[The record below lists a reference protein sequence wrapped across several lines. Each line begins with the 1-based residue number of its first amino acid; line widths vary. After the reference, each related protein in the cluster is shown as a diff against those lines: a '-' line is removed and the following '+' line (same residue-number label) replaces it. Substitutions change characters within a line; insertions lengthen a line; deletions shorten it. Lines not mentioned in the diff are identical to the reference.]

1 MTIRNSQTYD
11 NLLLLKDA
19 GAVVATGAATVNSV
33 PRVLDIGGNPAG
45 SGNSGGA
52 RMQAKVVLDVSAA
65 SSANSNETY
74 RVSLQGSNDI
84 TFSTGVSELGSVNV
98 NNNIGSGREE
108 IHFVNEV
115 ANVIFQYVR
124 LYVTVG
130 GTSPSINFVGFI
142 AKL

>member
-19 GAVVATGAATVNSV
+19 GAVTASGAATVGGTA
-33 PRVLDIGGNPAG
+33 RVLDIGGNTA
-45 SGNSGGA
+45 SGSGGA

-65 SSANSNETY
+65 DGSDTNETY
-74 RVSLQGSNDI
+74 RVSLQASNDI
-84 TFSTGVSELGSVNV
+84 TFGTGVNEIGSVNIS
-98 NNNIGSGREE
+98 NTIGSGREE

-124 LYVTVG
+124 LYITVG
-130 GTSPSINFVGFI
+130 GTTPSINFVGFI